1 MKFYQNTFVLI
12 LFMHA
17 LMLSAIDCKGNRPSS
32 SQSNPLSGGSL
43 TRSGQSSDAIA
54 KPDSRRPD
62 IDFNA
67 ASETATGGSS
77 NVALASYVSRDKKEN
92 QSQWLESYEE
102 AVQLSK
108 QTGKPILADFTGS
121 NWCPPC
127 MKLKKEIFETPT
139 FKSWAAEN
147 VILLELD
154 FPRPN
159 LQADW
164 IKKQNY
170 ELSGRYKIISYPTV
184 LILDSEGRKQEE
196 FGYMRGGP
204 ERWISVVNKKIQ
216 ASQALQ

>member
-1 MKFYQNTFVLI
+1 
-12 LFMHA
+12 MHA
-17 LMLSAIDCKGNRPSS
+17 LMLSAIGCKGNRPSS

-121 NWCPPC
+121 NWCSFC
-127 MKLKKEIFETPT
+127 IKLKKEVFETPS
-139 FKSWAAEN
+139 FKKWAAEN
-147 VILLELD
+147 VVLLELD
-154 FPRPN
+154 YPRPN
-159 LQADW
+159 LQPDW
-164 IKKQNY
+164 IKKQNN
-170 ELSGRYKIISYPTV
+170 ELKNRYSREIKGYPTV
-184 LILDSEGRKQEE
+184 LILNSQGDVLGSQ
-196 FGYMRGGP
+196 GYLRGGP
-204 ERWISVVNKKIQ
+204 DRWISVANNTIQ
-216 ASQALQ
+216 AN

>member
-17 LMLSAIDCKGNRPSS
+17 LMLSAIGCKGNRPSS

-121 NWCPPC
+121 NWCSFC
-127 MKLKKEIFETPT
+127 IKLKKEVFETPS
-139 FKSWAAEN
+139 FKKWAAEN
-147 VILLELD
+147 VVLLELD
-154 FPRPN
+154 YPRPN
-159 LQADW
+159 LQPDW
-164 IKKQNY
+164 IKKQNN
-170 ELSGRYKIISYPTV
+170 ELKNRYSREIKGYPTV
-184 LILDSEGRKQEE
+184 LILNSQGDVLGSQ
-196 FGYMRGGP
+196 GYLRGGP
-204 ERWISVVNKKIQ
+204 DRWISVANNTIQ
-216 ASQALQ
+216 AN